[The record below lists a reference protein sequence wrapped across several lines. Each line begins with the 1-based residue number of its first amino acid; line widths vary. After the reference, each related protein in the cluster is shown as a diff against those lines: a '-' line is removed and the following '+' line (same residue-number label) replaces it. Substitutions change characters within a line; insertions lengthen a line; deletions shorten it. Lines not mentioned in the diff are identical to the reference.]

1 MKHFFSFAALFMLLL
16 FTAQTHAQ
24 DVLGCTAIYADNY
37 NPEATINDG
46 TCNYD
51 LPQLLGDGYCI
62 GELLNGGV
70 LWQDFRGVSYQ
81 GGVIVHIDEDLGKA
95 LVCDEEDYSEGGVSL
110 WKWGCLGNPVDGMSC
125 GLYQG
130 LSNTQN
136 IVTAGCL
143 DEPSAAIVAYQAI
156 KDGYVDW
163 FLPTATEFYAAVNAP
178 GWSSGLTS
186 GSDYWTS
193 TDYDAYYNSTYGSEY
208 YAFEWDFGETQ
219 CSQMGVRTLVNRV
232 RLMRYVNIDQNCLEQ
247 GVCGDWQYDG
257 EQLQPETAGVSCSYE
272 LFSCANT
279 GDPVWNSIILGV
291 YPASTSEIQYGLT
304 WDRDILLNVPNFYEY
319 QGNMYDVVGFDV
331 NGVSGVPEGLTIDI
345 ASGDQVVYND
355 QACLG
360 LSGDVLQEGSYTLE
374 ISGTLL
380 LSILGAPFSIE
391 DIVLTHQIEVT
402 PNTDGIPGCIYDFA
416 GNFNPIATYDD
427 GSCVAGS
434 QGPCPGDLDGDQLI
448 GVGDILSLLS
458 LFNSSCN

>member
-1 MKHFFSFAALFMLLL
+1 MKHFFSLAALFMLLA
-16 FTAQTHAQ
+16 FSAQTHAQ

-37 NPEATINDG
+37 NPAATINDG

-51 LPQLLGDGYCI
+51 LSQLLGDGYCI

-70 LWQDFRGVSYQ
+70 LWQDFRGITYQ
-81 GGVIVHIDEDLGKA
+81 GGVIVHVDEDLGKA
-95 LVCDEEDYSEGGVSL
+95 LVCDEEDFTDGSQSTFT
-110 WKWGCLGNPVDGMSC
+110 WGCSSTNVGVFEDC
-125 GLYQG
+125 GLYSG
-130 LSNTQN
+130 LTNTEA
-136 IVTAGCL
+136 IMTSGCL
-143 DEPSAAIVAYQAI
+143 SVPSAAQAAYLAV

-163 FLPTATEFYAAVNAP
+163 FLPTMSEYAAAYSCP
-178 GWSSGLTS
+178 GFGTPPNNSN
-186 GSDYWTS
+186 YWTS
-193 TDYDAYYNSTYGSEY
+193 AESSYASYQAWRWSPGYIACNNTGYDAVKFSNY
-208 YAFEWDFGETQ
+208 
-219 CSQMGVRTLVNRV
+219 RI

-257 EQLQPETAGVSCSYE
+257 EQLQPEAAGVSCSYE

-291 YPASTSEIQYGLT
+291 YPASTSEIQFGLT

-345 ASGDQVVYND
+345 ASGYQVVYND

-416 GNFNPIATYDD
+416 GNFNPIATYDN

>member
-1 MKHFFSFAALFMLLL
+1 MKHFFSLAAMFMLLA
-16 FTAQTHAQ
+16 FSAQTHAQ

-37 NPEATINDG
+37 NPDATINDG

-51 LPQLLGDGYCI
+51 LSQLLGDGYCI

-70 LWQDFRGVSYQ
+70 LWQDLRGVSYQ
-81 GGVIVHIDEDLGKA
+81 GGVITYVSEADGLA
-95 LVCDEEDYSEGGVSL
+95 LICDEEDLPNTYQ
-110 WKWGCLGNPVDGMSC
+110 WGCTDQYVPGTSC
-125 GLYQG
+125 SVFSGLT
-130 LSNTQN
+130 NTET
-136 IVTAGCL
+136 IVTQGCL
-143 DEPSAAIVAYQAI
+143 SEPTAAQIAYTTV
-156 KDGYVDW
+156 KDGYADW
-163 FLPTATEFYAAVNAP
+163 FLPSPGEYAYAELCPNWDENFVNAQ
-178 GWSSGLTS
+178 
-186 GSDYWTS
+186 YWTS
-193 TDYDAYYNSTYGSEY
+193 RDVSNQYVNDASYYYN
-208 YAFEWDFGETQ
+208 GETGT
-219 CSQMGVRTLVNRV
+219 CPSTSLNDTPKSNSFRV
-232 RLMRYVNIDQNCLEQ
+232 RLMRYVHIDQNCLEQ

-257 EQLQPETAGVSCSYE
+257 EQLQPEAAGVSCSYD

-331 NGVSGVPEGLTIDI
+331 SGVSGVPEGLTIDI
-345 ASGDQVVYND
+345 ASGDQVVYNN

-360 LSGDVLQEGSYTLE
+360 LSGDVLLEGSYTLE

-380 LSILGAPFSIE
+380 LSILGSPFTIE
-391 DIVLTHQIEVT
+391 GIVLTHQIEVT

>member
-1 MKHFFSFAALFMLLL
+1 MKHFFSLATLFMLLA
-16 FTAQTHAQ
+16 FSAQTHAQ

-37 NPEATINDG
+37 NPDATINDG

-70 LWQDFRGVSYQ
+70 LWQDFRGVEYQ
-81 GGVIVHIDEDLGKA
+81 GGTIVHVSESQGLA
-95 LVCDEEDYSEGGVSL
+95 LICANQNSNTFA
-110 WKWGCLGNPVDGMSC
+110 WGCSDQNVGGTTS
-125 GLYQG
+125 GAYTG
-130 LSNTQN
+130 LSNTET
-136 IVTAGCL
+136 IMTSGCL
-143 DEPSAAIVAYQAI
+143 SVPAAAQEAYLSTLN
-156 KDGYVDW
+156 GYADW
-163 FLPTATEFYAAVNAP
+163 FLPSPTEMDYAYICP
-178 GWSSGLTS
+178 DFPTKPST
-186 GSDYWTS
+186 GSTGYWTS
-193 TDYDAYYNSTYGSEY
+193 QESSSCCAWVARYGDGSYGSY
-208 YAFEWDFGETQ
+208 TKSSNYN
-219 CSQMGVRTLVNRV
+219 VRM
-232 RLMRYVNIDQNCLEQ
+232 MRYVEIDQNCLEQ

-257 EQLQPETAGVSCSYE
+257 EQLQPEAAGVSCSYE

-291 YPASTSEIQYGLT
+291 YPASTTEIQYGLT
-304 WDRDILLNVPNFYEY
+304 WDRDILLNVPDFYEY
-319 QGNMYDVVGFDV
+319 QGNMYDVVGFEV

-345 ASGDQVVYND
+345 AAGDQVAYNN

-360 LSGDVLQEGSYTLE
+360 LSGDVLLEGSYTLE

-380 LSILGAPFSIE
+380 LSILGSPFSIE
-391 DIVLTHQIEVT
+391 GIVLTHQIEVT

>member
-1 MKHFFSFAALFMLLL
+1 MKHFFSLAALFMLLA
-16 FTAQTHAQ
+16 FSAQTHAQ

-37 NPEATINDG
+37 NPDATINDG

-51 LPQLLGDGYCI
+51 LGALLGDGYCI
-62 GELLNGGV
+62 SELISGGV
-70 LWQDFRGVSYQ
+70 LDQDFRGVSYQ
-81 GGVIVHIDEDLGKA
+81 GGVIVNVNTSLGLA
-95 LVCDEEDYSEGGVSL
+95 LICDEEDYSVGGTNSFT
-110 WKWGCLGNPVDGMSC
+110 WGCYSENSPSTSC
-125 GLYQG
+125 GPYYG
-130 LSNTQN
+130 LSNTES
-136 IVTAGCL
+136 IVTHGCL
-143 DEPSAAIVAYQAI
+143 QEPTAATVAYQAV

-163 FLPTATEFYAAVNAP
+163 FLPTVEEIYLASVCP
-178 GWSSGLTS
+178 GFSSGLTS
-186 GSDYWTS
+186 GNDYWSSTS
-193 TDYDAYYNSTYGSEY
+193 SSSSYAYFWDSGDPSYCNSTEPKN
-208 YAFEWDFGETQ
+208 FG
-219 CSQMGVRTLVNRV
+219 NRV

-257 EQLQPETAGVSCSYE
+257 EQLQPEAAGVSCSYD

-291 YPASTSEIQYGLT
+291 YPASTTEIQYGLT
-304 WDRDILLNVPNFYEY
+304 WDRDILLNVPDFYEY
-319 QGNMYDVVGFDV
+319 QGNMYDVVGFEV

-345 ASGDQVVYND
+345 AAGDQVAYNN

-360 LSGDVLQEGSYTLE
+360 LSGDVLLEGSYTLE

-391 DIVLTHQIEVT
+391 GIVLTHQIEVT

-427 GSCVAGS
+427 GTCVAGS

>member
-1 MKHFFSFAALFMLLL
+1 MKHFFSLAALFMLLA
-16 FTAQTHAQ
+16 FSAQTHAQ

-37 NPEATINDG
+37 NPDATINDG
-46 TCNYD
+46 TCLYD

-70 LWQDFRGVSYQ
+70 LWQDFRGVEYQ
-81 GGVIVHIDEDLGKA
+81 GGTIVHVNEGLGLA
-95 LVCDEEDYSEGGVSL
+95 LICSHTSNSSAP
-110 WKWGCLGNPVDGMSC
+110 WGCYGQSVSTSTAA
-125 GLYQG
+125 YTG
-130 LSNTQN
+130 LSNTQS
-136 IVTAGCL
+136 IMTAGCL
-143 DEPSAAIVAYQAI
+143 SVPAAAEAAYLSTLN
-156 KDGYVDW
+156 GYVDW
-163 FLPTATEFYAAVNAP
+163 FLPSSAEMEYAYQCPNFP
-178 GWSSGLTS
+178 QSPPTGTLH
-186 GSDYWTS
+186 WTS
-193 TDYDAYYNSTYGSEY
+193 SQYSSNTAWGAANGDGTYSNYNKSASYPSR
-208 YAFEWDFGETQ
+208 
-219 CSQMGVRTLVNRV
+219 M
-232 RLMRYVNIDQNCLEQ
+232 MRYVAIDANCLEQ

-257 EQLQPETAGVSCSYE
+257 EQLQPEAAGVSCSYE

-291 YPASTSEIQYGLT
+291 YPASTTEIQYGLT

-331 NGVSGVPEGLTIDI
+331 SGVSGVPEGLTIDI
-345 ASGDQVVYND
+345 ASGDQVVYNN

>member
-1 MKHFFSFAALFMLLL
+1 MKHFFSFAALFMLLA
-16 FTAQTHAQ
+16 FSAQNHAQ

-37 NPEATINDG
+37 NPDATINDG

-62 GELLNGGV
+62 GELLDGGV
-70 LWQDFRGVSYQ
+70 LWQDFRGMEYQ
-81 GGVIVHIDEDLGKA
+81 GGTIVHVNESQGLA
-95 LVCDEEDYSEGGVSL
+95 LVCANSNSSVSVP
-110 WKWGCLGNPVDGMSC
+110 WGCSGELVGGTVSYAYA
-125 GLYQG
+125 GLT
-130 LSNTQN
+130 NTEQ

-143 DEPSAAIVAYQAI
+143 SVPAAAEAAYLSTLN
-156 KDGYVDW
+156 GYVDW
-163 FLPTATEFYAAVNAP
+163 FLPSPSEMELAYLCPDFPTSP
-178 GWSSGLTS
+178 PSGTV
-186 GSDYWTS
+186 YWTS
-193 TDYDAYYNSTYGSEY
+193 RESSSNSAYYFYQ
-208 YAFEWDFGETQ
+208 GETNTT
-219 CSQMGVRTLVNRV
+219 GKTGTYAVRV
-232 RLMRYVNIDQNCLEQ
+232 MRYVNIDENCLEQ
-247 GVCGDWQYDG
+247 GVCGDWQYNG
-257 EQLQPETAGVSCSYE
+257 EQLQPEAAGVSCSYE

-304 WDRDILLNVPNFYEY
+304 WGRDVLLNVPNFYEY
-319 QGNMYDVVGFDV
+319 QGNMYNVEGFEV

-345 ASGDQVVYND
+345 ASGDQVAYND

-360 LSGDVLQEGSYTLE
+360 LAGDVLQEGSYTLE

-380 LSILGAPFSIE
+380 LNILGAPFSIE

-427 GSCVAGS
+427 GTCVEGS

-458 LFNSSCN
+458 IFNSSCN

>member
-1 MKHFFSFAALFMLLL
+1 MKHFFSLAALFILLA
-16 FTAQTHAQ
+16 FSAQTHAQ

-51 LPQLLGDGYCI
+51 LSQLLGDGYCI

-81 GGVIVHIDEDLGKA
+81 GGVIVHVSEDEGKA
-95 LVCDEEDYSEGGVSL
+95 LVCDETDYNSGQTYS
-110 WKWGCLGNPVDGMSC
+110 WGCYGENISSTDEQC

-130 LSNTQN
+130 EANTQA
-136 IVTAGCL
+136 IVTNGCV
-143 DEPSAAIVAYQAI
+143 DNPDAANEAYQATV
-156 KDGYVDW
+156 DGYADW
-163 FLPTATEFYAAVNAP
+163 FLPTPAEYYSAYTCP
-178 GWSSGLTS
+178 GWDSGLNS
-186 GSDYWTS
+186 GWDYWTS
-193 TDYDAYYNSTYGSEY
+193 SQSSTTSAYWWDAGDPSYCNS
-208 YAFEWDFGETQ
+208 
-219 CSQMGVRTLVNRV
+219 SQSKGTGDRM

-257 EQLQPETAGVSCSYE
+257 EQLQPESAGVSCSYE

-291 YPASTSEIQYGLT
+291 YPASTTEIQYGLT
-304 WDRDILLNVPNFYEY
+304 WDRDILLNVPDFYEF
-319 QGNMYDVVGFDV
+319 QGNMYDVVGFEV

-345 ASGDQVVYND
+345 AAGDQVAYNN

-360 LSGDVLQEGSYTLE
+360 LSGDVLLEGSYTLE

-380 LSILGAPFSIE
+380 LSILGSPFTIE
-391 DIVLTHQIEVT
+391 GIVLTHQIEVT

>member
-1 MKHFFSFAALFMLLL
+1 MKHFFSLAALFMLLA
-16 FTAQTHAQ
+16 FSAQTHAQ

-37 NPEATINDG
+37 NPDATINDG

-51 LPQLLGDGYCI
+51 LSQLLGDGYCI

-70 LWQDFRGVSYQ
+70 LWQDFRGVEYQ
-81 GGVIVHIDEDLGKA
+81 GGTIVHISESQGRA
-95 LVCDEEDYSEGGVSL
+95 LICANSDNSSSFQ
-110 WKWGCLGNPVDGMSC
+110 WGCSGETVGGTSASA
-125 GLYQG
+125 YSG
-130 LSNTQN
+130 LSNTEQ
-136 IVTAGCL
+136 IMTAGCL
-143 DEPSAAIVAYQAI
+143 SVPAAAQSAYLSTLN
-156 KDGYVDW
+156 GYVDW
-163 FLPTATEFYAAVNAP
+163 FLPSTAEMDYAYTCPNFPSHPAY
-178 GWSSGLTS
+178 STY
-186 GSDYWTS
+186 YWTS
-193 TDYDAYYNSTYGSEY
+193 RENSSSSAWYSRYDQGAYSTSSKTSS
-208 YAFEWDFGETQ
+208 YA
-219 CSQMGVRTLVNRV
+219 VRM
-232 RLMRYVNIDQNCLEQ
+232 MRYVEIDQNCLEQ

-257 EQLQPETAGVSCSYE
+257 EQLQPEAAGVSCSYE

-304 WDRDILLNVPNFYEY
+304 WERDVLLNVPNFYEY

-345 ASGDQVVYND
+345 ASGDQVVYNN

-434 QGPCPGDLDGDQLI
+434 QGPCPGDLDGDELI

>member
-1 MKHFFSFAALFMLLL
+1 
-16 FTAQTHAQ
+16 
-24 DVLGCTAIYADNY
+24 
-37 NPEATINDG
+37 
-46 TCNYD
+46 
-51 LPQLLGDGYCI
+51 
-62 GELLNGGV
+62 
-70 LWQDFRGVSYQ
+70 
-81 GGVIVHIDEDLGKA
+81 
-95 LVCDEEDYSEGGVSL
+95 
-110 WKWGCLGNPVDGMSC
+110 
-125 GLYQG
+125 
-130 LSNTQN
+130 
-136 IVTAGCL
+136 
-143 DEPSAAIVAYQAI
+143 
-156 KDGYVDW
+156 
-163 FLPTATEFYAAVNAP
+163 
-178 GWSSGLTS
+178 
-186 GSDYWTS
+186 
-193 TDYDAYYNSTYGSEY
+193 
-208 YAFEWDFGETQ
+208 
-219 CSQMGVRTLVNRV
+219 
-232 RLMRYVNIDQNCLEQ
+232 MRYVNIDQNCLEQ

-257 EQLQPETAGVSCSYE
+257 EQLQPEAAGVSCSYE

-331 NGVSGVPEGLTIDI
+331 SGVSGVPEGLTIDI
-345 ASGDQVVYND
+345 ASGDQVVYNN